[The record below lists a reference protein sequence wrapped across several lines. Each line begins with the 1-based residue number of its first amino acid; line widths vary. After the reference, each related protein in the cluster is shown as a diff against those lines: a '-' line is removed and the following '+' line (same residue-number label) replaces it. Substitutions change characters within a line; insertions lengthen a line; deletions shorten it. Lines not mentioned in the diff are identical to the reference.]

1 MTLGLTPVLCATVPH
16 QRADEQEKNAKVD
29 RRVGPGHVYELAKP
43 VFVARLQKYGLWH
56 PDYKAMKVICRGKR
70 NKPRPPC

>member
-1 MTLGLTPVLCATVPH
+1 MPKSTDAL
-16 QRADEQEKNAKVD
+16 DQEM
-29 RRVGPGHVYELAKP
+29 YELAKS

-70 NKPRPPC
+70 NKPWPPC

>member
-1 MTLGLTPVLCATVPH
+1 MPKSTDAL
-16 QRADEQEKNAKVD
+16 DQEM
-29 RRVGPGHVYELAKP
+29 YELAKS